1 MCSQTPKQ
9 GNVNMENNGKKWLR
23 SYKESLTQLNIVS
36 GISWLQRRN
45 SDKISRAKLAQCYL
59 L

>member
-1 MCSQTPKQ
+1 
-9 GNVNMENNGKKWLR
+9 MENNGKKWLR